1 MNTIYRILSVIKTIK
16 GLSNYEDSS
25 PLSVLESDGFYPGL
39 DNQQIPLKIFESNH
53 TNGSILIIYP
63 GATIK
68 GESHPKMITLARSMA
83 INGVKVFLPRIPP
96 LINLKLSEDILLW
109 TVHFYKWI
117 FNNFSEYN
125 NQINIAGVSFGGVI
139 VLKSCLDPFLA
150 KNKPKSV
157 LVFGTSYD
165 ARTTME
171 FMFNGKIIYNGREIE
186 IKPDPWSV
194 IVMLHNY
201 LNKIDIG
208 YNTKRIEKALIYFI
222 HAKYEK
228 FDKAINNLDD
238 FEKKLIN
245 DTIELNASTEL
256 NRIMDI
262 IFNNCSNEIDF
273 FSARE
278 WCNKINNNV
287 FIIHGKNDSLS
298 PFTESIKLH
307 NRLQNSNLLV
317 SELFEHR
324 EISKK
329 IPLFLK
335 LKEIFKIV
343 NFLSRYFKKAFSI

>member
-1 MNTIYRILSVIKTIK
+1 MNTLHRILSVIKTIN
-16 GLSNYEDSS
+16 GLSNQQDLS
-25 PLSVLESDGFYPGL
+25 PLSIIEEDGFYPGL
-39 DNQQIPLKIFESNH
+39 DNKQTPLKTFRPNH
-53 TNGSILIIYP
+53 PNGSILILYP

-68 GESHPKMITLARSMA
+68 GESHPKMITLARSLA

-117 FNNFSEYN
+117 FDNFCEN
-125 NQINIAGVSFGGVI
+125 DNQINIAGVSFGGVI
-139 VLKSCLDPFLA
+139 VLKSCLDPFLE

-171 FMFNGKIIYNGREIE
+171 FMFNGKMIYKGRVIK

-201 LNKIDIG
+201 LNKINLG
-208 YNTKRIEKALIYFI
+208 YNTKRIEQALTYYI
-222 HAKYEK
+222 HEKSKK
-228 FDKAINNLDD
+228 FDQALNRLNDI
-238 FEKKLIN
+238 EKNLIN
-245 DTIELNASTEL
+245 DTLELNVSDEL
-256 NRIMDI
+256 KRVMDL
-262 IFNNCSNEIDF
+262 IFNDCSNEIDF
-273 FSARE
+273 FSAKT
-278 WCNKINNNV
+278 WCNKITNDV

-307 NRLQNSNLLV
+307 NKLQNSDLLV

-324 EISKK
+324 EISKSASYYS
-329 IPLFLK
+329 K
-335 LKEIFKIV
+335 LKEMLKIV
-343 NFLSRYFKKAFSI
+343 IFLSRYYKKAFSI